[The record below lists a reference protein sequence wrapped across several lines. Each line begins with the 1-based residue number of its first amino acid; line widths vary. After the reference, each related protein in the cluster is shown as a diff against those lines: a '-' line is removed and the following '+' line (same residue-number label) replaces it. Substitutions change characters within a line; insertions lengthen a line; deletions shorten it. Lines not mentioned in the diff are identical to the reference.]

1 MPPLHHPG
9 ISVATPAVYWSS
21 VCVVALFASVF
32 MATAS
37 ANDAT
42 IITGKKLVADS
53 KCEACHASKVGGD
66 GSQIYLRK
74 DKRVTALS
82 KLQPQVARC
91 NTDLNLGLFPED
103 EAAIAAY
110 LNANF
115 YKFKN

>member
-1 MPPLHHPG
+1 MP
-9 ISVATPAVYWSS
+9 
-21 VCVVALFASVF
+21 
-32 MATAS
+32 TAS

-42 IITGKKLVADS
+42 IITGKKLVADL
-53 KCEACHASKVGGD
+53 KCDACHASKVGGD

-115 YKFKN
+115 YKFKD

>member
-1 MPPLHHPG
+1 MPTLHDPG

-21 VCVVALFASVF
+21 VSVVALFASVF
-32 MATAS
+32 MSTAS

-42 IITGKKLVADS
+42 IATGKKLVADS

-110 LNANF
+110 LNQAH
-115 YKFKN
+115 YKFKD

>member
-1 MPPLHHPG
+1 M
-9 ISVATPAVYWSS
+9 I
-21 VCVVALFASVF
+21 VVALFASVF
-32 MATAS
+32 LATAS
-37 ANDAT
+37 ANEAT

-53 KCEACHASKVGGD
+53 KCEACHASKVGVD

-115 YKFKN
+115 YKFRE